1 VIRDRHTVLGLGM
14 IQCKMASR
22 CMVDEEAV
30 PFQDLDDFSGSE
42 TRDPRHA
49 PKIDGT
55 GESRSLR

>member
-1 VIRDRHTVLGLGM
+1 MICDGNTALGLGM

-49 PKIDGT
+49 PKIDGSE
-55 GESRSLR
+55 ESQSLR